1 MVLRISVILIL
12 IIVISTV
19 VILPQSSWQ
28 LLGLNGNRIYTFVPD
43 SSGNLYAGTDA
54 GIAKIKTDN
63 VIEILTATANFFDVP
78 SIIFCPSTDMLIA
91 SNEQALMTSKDGG
104 DTWATIPTHS
114 NFGLF
119 TLGINLQGTCFAAN
133 PVTGM
138 LKSTNGGTTWDSISN
153 YNGGQSGMLISKPG
167 YIFGGLIP
175 GLVRSK
181 DNGKT
186 WDTLPSMIYYT
197 NCFGINKVTGTLFI
211 GIDAITNTSSRAL
224 TYRST
229 DEGDTWKLIDTTGT
243 NIDAIYGAANGI
255 LYAGKGEVYRS
266 TDDGI
271 TWTKYGTGLPTNVTM
286 QISALAER
294 NGVIYAGDRKFGL
307 YMISSTLTGIRNYQ
321 RNDLSFKLN
330 QNYPNP
336 FNPVTTINYSIVK
349 EGHTKISVYN
359 IIGSRVAIIV
369 DENKSAGSYSVQFNA
384 NAIPSGVYF
393 YKLESGGFSD
403 IKKLVL
409 MK

>member
-1 MVLRISVILIL
+1 MFRISVIASL
-12 IIVISTV
+12 IIAISSIR
-19 VILPQSSWQ
+19 ILPQSSWQ
-28 LLGLNGNRIYTFVPD
+28 LLGLSGNRIYKLVPD
-43 SSGNLYAGTDA
+43 SSGNIYAGTDA

-63 VIEILTATANFFDVP
+63 TIENLNATANFFDVP
-78 SIIFCPSTDMLIA
+78 SMIFCPTTDLLIA
-91 SNEQALMTSKDGG
+91 SNEQALFKSKDGG
-104 DTWATIPTHS
+104 GSWDIIPTHS

-119 TLGINLQGTCFAAN
+119 NLAINSQGTSFAAN

-138 LKSTNGGTTWDSISN
+138 LRSSDGGTTWDSVSN
-153 YNGGQSGMLISKPG
+153 FNGGLTGMLVSKSG
-167 YIFGGLIP
+167 YIFGGISP

-181 DNGKT
+181 NNGQT
-186 WDTLPSMIYYT
+186 WDTIPSMIYYL
-197 NCFGINKVTGTLFI
+197 NCFGMNQVTGTLFI
-211 GIDAITNTSSRAL
+211 GIDAITDTSSRAL

-229 DEGDTWKLIDTTGT
+229 DEGDTWKLVDTAGT
-243 NIDAIYGAANGI
+243 NIDALYGAANGI
-255 LYAGKGEVYRS
+255 LFAGKGAVYRS

-271 TWTKYGTGLPTNVTM
+271 TWTKFGTGLPTNETM

-294 NGVIYAGDRKFGL
+294 NGVLYAGDRKFGL
-307 YMISSTLTGIRNYQ
+307 YAISTSLTGIRNDQ

-336 FNPVTTINYSIVK
+336 FNPVSTINYSIGK
-349 EGHTKISVYN
+349 EGHTKIIVYN
-359 IIGSRVAIIV
+359 IKGSRAAVLV

-384 NAIPSGVYF
+384 SSLPSGVYF
-393 YKLESGGFSD
+393 YKLESGSYSD